1 MSGLVVKNT
10 NELWFNNNK
19 LSTSTGTKGLYI
31 DSQRNLFFNNTKI
44 ASGNLSNPKGLHLIN
59 GELVFD
65 GNKLV
70 SGFSAVISSLYNKNE
85 QGFAYDFNDLSS
97 MFQDTAG
104 TIPVT
109 TVGQSVAKVLDK
121 SGRGNH
127 LIQST
132 LASRPILRQ
141 NSTTNAYYLEFD
153 GVNDFLV
160 SSAIVAFSTK
170 KEVTLFAG
178 LRKLSDA
185 NAGIVVELSPTAIN
199 NNGAF
204 YLAAPN
210 STGANLAFGSKGT
223 KLIAAKT
230 EDVFAAPISGVFYG
244 YANIT
249 TPICSSY
256 FNAGA
261 MQSFTTSQGAAN
273 YGNHLLYI
281 GRRGGASLPFAGHLY
296 SLVVT
301 SRAMTTDEQNSVKS
315 LIAKNVGV
323 TI

>member
-1 MSGLVVKNT
+1 MSGLVVKNS

-31 DSQRNLFFNNTKI
+31 DNQRNLFFNNAKI
-44 ASGNLSNPKGLHLIN
+44 AVGNLSNPKGLHLIN
-59 GELVFD
+59 GELAFD

-70 SGFSAVISSLYNKNE
+70 SGSSTIISSLYTNNE

-109 TVGQSVAKVLDK
+109 TVGQSVARVLDK

-141 NSTTNAYYLEFD
+141 NTTTNAYYLEFD

-160 SSAIVAFSTK
+160 SSATIDFSTK
-170 KEVTLFAG
+170 NEVTLFAG

-185 NAGIVVELSPTAIN
+185 ALGMVMELSPTTIG
-199 NNGAF
+199 NNGAL
-204 YLAAPN
+204 YMTAPN
-210 STGANLAFGSKGT
+210 GTTGNLAFGSKGT
-223 KLIAAKT
+223 SLVSAQT
-230 EDVFAAPISGVFYG
+230 LNEFAAPISGVFYG
-244 YANIT
+244 YANIA
-249 TPICSSY
+249 TPICRSY
-256 FNAGA
+256 FNAGV
-261 MQSFTTSQGAAN
+261 MRTITNSQGTGN

-301 SRAMTTDEQNSVKS
+301 SRAMTTDEQSSVKN

-323 TI
+323 TL

>member
-1 MSGLVVKNT
+1 MSGLVVKNS
-10 NELWFNNNK
+10 NELWFNNDK

-31 DSQRNLFFNNTKI
+31 DSQRNLFFNNAKI
-44 ASGNLSNPKGLHLIN
+44 TSGNLSNPKGLHLIN

-70 SGFSAVISSLYNKNE
+70 SGLSGVISSLYSNNE

-104 TIPVT
+104 TIPIT
-109 TVGQSVAKVLDK
+109 TVGQSVARVLDK

-127 LIQST
+127 LSQSVS
-132 LASRPILRQ
+132 ASRPILRQ

-153 GVNDFLV
+153 GVDDFLV
-160 SSAIVAFSTK
+160 SSATIDFSAK
-170 KEVTLFAG
+170 NEVTLFAG

-185 NAGIVVELSPTAIN
+185 ASGMVMELSPASFSNT
-199 NNGAF
+199 GAF
-204 YLAAPN
+204 FMTTSYGT
-210 STGANLAFGSKGT
+210 TGTLVFGSKGT
-223 KLIAAKT
+223 LPASAPT
-230 EDVFAAPISGVFYG
+230 VNVFAAPISGVFYG
-244 YANIT
+244 YANIA
-249 TPICSSY
+249 TPIC
-256 FNAGA
+256 
-261 MQSFTTSQGAAN
+261 TSQFNTDTVNNITISQGKGN

-301 SRAMTTDEQNSVKS
+301 SRAMTTDEQTNVKN